1 MPSALAQYDL
11 GKVLKG
17 VELVGMDEA
26 DTLLTGSEGK
36 VTWDILR
43 TVRELQRRDS
53 VCGGT
58 PPGSAQDGRG
68 SLERVESKSRGKA
81 GHPTRQLIFTAAT
94 LPSGGP
100 QTVQSLLR
108 AWLPK
113 EAAFVTTG
121 HAHHPVETASLEFVR
136 VEGACDPVA
145 QARGAELSRQK
156 ADLLV
161 ADLDRWGTGEE
172 GTEPKVLVFV
182 NTLSSAKALYAFLT
196 GAHRRAQQSS
206 PESRRWWHGR
216 VGQLNKEVEPEE
228 REEVV
233 RKFREGGLGVL
244 VCTDLA
250 SRGLDFPDVTT
261 VVQFDFPVNSADYLH
276 RAGRTARAGKAGKGE
291 VMGKRE
297 GEVMGKREGEVM
309 GKREGEVMGKREG
322 EVMGKR
328 EGEVMGKREGEV
340 LGKRAGEVMGKRAGE
355 VMGKGK
361 VR

>member
-1 MPSALAQYDL
+1 MCVSLFVPFLPSLKTKVNSVFRSLSDHSWGSSIVHSRSRLVLRPDTRLVVGVPSALAQYNL

-17 VELVGMDEA
+17 VELVGVDEA

-36 VTWDILR
+36 VTWEILR
-43 TVRELQRRDS
+43 TMRELHHGDKVFGGRSDS
-53 VCGGT
+53 T
-58 PPGSAQDGRG
+58 PAGMAQDGRD
-68 SLERVESKSRGKA
+68 SLERVKSEGRGKA
-81 GHPTRQLIFTAAT
+81 GCPTRQLIFTAAT

-113 EAAFVTTG
+113 DTTFVTTG
-121 HAHHPVETASLEFVR
+121 HTHHPVETARLEFVR
-136 VEGACDPVA
+136 VGGRSVKTACDLGA
-145 QARGAELSRQK
+145 QARGVELSRWK

-161 ADLDRWGTGEE
+161 ADLDRLGTGEE

-182 NTLSSAKALYAFLT
+182 NTLSSAKALYAFLI
-196 GAHRRAQQSS
+196 GAHRRTQQSS
-206 PESRRWWHGR
+206 SETGRWWQGR

-250 SRGLDFPDVTT
+250 SRGLDFHDVMA
-261 VVQFDFPVNSADYLH
+261 VIQFDFPVNSADYLH

-291 VMGKRE
+291 EGRGE
-297 GEVMGKREGEVM
+297 GEVMGKR
-309 GKREGEVMGKREG
+309 
-322 EVMGKR
+322 
-328 EGEVMGKREGEV
+328 
-340 LGKRAGEVMGKRAGE
+340 
-355 VMGKGK
+355 
-361 VR
+361 